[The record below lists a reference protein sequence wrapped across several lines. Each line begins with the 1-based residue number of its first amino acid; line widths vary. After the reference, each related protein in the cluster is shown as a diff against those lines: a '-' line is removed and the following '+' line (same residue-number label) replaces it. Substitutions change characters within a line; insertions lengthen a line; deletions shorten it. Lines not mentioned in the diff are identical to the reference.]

1 MNKQLNPALYWR
13 TVMLR
18 TVLISAVMLFVGGC
32 AVAPPFTPTTMQGA
46 ECKRVCAMGQ
56 QSCSG
61 VSPLTCQQGYKSCIE
76 SCIDIDR
83 LSK

>member
-1 MNKQLNPALYWR
+1 
-13 TVMLR
+13 MLR

-32 AVAPPFTPTTMQGA
+32 AFAPPFTPTTMQGA

-56 QSCSG
+56 SSCDG
-61 VSPLTCQQGYKSCIE
+61 NPYTCDNGYKSCIE

>member
-1 MNKQLNPALYWR
+1 
-13 TVMLR
+13 MLR

-32 AVAPPFTPTTMQGA
+32 AFAPPFTPTTMQGA

-56 QSCSG
+56 QSCFG
-61 VSPLTCQQGYKSCIE
+61 SPYTCDNGYKGCIE